1 MGYVYTQKGYKL
13 KKLKD
18 VLFSF
23 KTTLILLATLAIGAG
38 VATFIENDYGTSTAR
53 VLVYNHIWY
62 ETALVLTTINMAG
75 IIFQYKMWRNLPR
88 FIFHTSFAVI
98 LIGAAVTR
106 YIGYEGIVHIREGAT
121 ENRMISL
128 EPYLQIKIKQKKQI
142 V

>member
-1 MGYVYTQKGYKL
+1 MG
-13 KKLKD
+13 D

-62 ETALVLTTINMAG
+62 ETALVLTTINMA
-75 IIFQYKMWRNLPR
+75 R